1 MATQVFNEAIRGIAA
16 LQLPCWLNFLELV
29 TLYADGASCFIT
41 SVGYITVDVSFL
53 CQSFSIIALWK
64 CHLVDHFRVK
74 LQSAIYICYPRE
86 TSGDFWTFALPTRS
100 G

>member
-1 MATQVFNEAIRGIAA
+1 M
-16 LQLPCWLNFLELV
+16 
-29 TLYADGASCFIT
+29 LYADGANCFIT

-64 CHLVDHFRVK
+64 YHLVDHFRVK

-86 TSGDFWTFALPTRS
+86 MSGDFWTFALPTRS